1 VSQLPTA
8 ITFVALTALLA
19 GCAATP
25 AEEPSAARTSAGPTA
40 SVSAMATPSAVLTAP
55 AVATPSSPASQT
67 PGAAPVETPVEV
79 PSPEPTA
86 EAPVQV
92 AAATTWEAAPRL
104 TAAHG
109 SSFIVTSTGYQ
120 PGQSVLM
127 SMGIYQTDSTDVDE
141 QTAVADASGSVSY
154 TVNVTPDIAPNTYGL
169 VTLVIPGQGTGEDM
183 EASKRFAL
191 VDVVG

>member
-1 VSQLPTA
+1 MSKLPAAVTLA
-8 ITFVALTALLA
+8 ALTALLA

-25 AEEPSAARTSAGPTA
+25 AEEPGAARTSAAPTA
-40 SVSAMATPSAVLTAP
+40 SVSALATFSATPTA
-55 AVATPSSPASQT
+55 AADTSPSPTASQT
-67 PGAAPVETPVEV
+67 PDAIRSETPVEV

-92 AAATTWEAAPRL
+92 AAATTWEAAPRI
-104 TAAHG
+104 TAVHG

-127 SMGIYQTDSTDVDE
+127 IMGIYQTDSTEVDE

-154 TVNVTPDIAPNTYGL
+154 TVNVTADIAPNTYGL
-169 VTLVIPGQGTGEDM
+169 VTLVVPGRGTGEDM

-191 VDVVG
+191 IDVVG